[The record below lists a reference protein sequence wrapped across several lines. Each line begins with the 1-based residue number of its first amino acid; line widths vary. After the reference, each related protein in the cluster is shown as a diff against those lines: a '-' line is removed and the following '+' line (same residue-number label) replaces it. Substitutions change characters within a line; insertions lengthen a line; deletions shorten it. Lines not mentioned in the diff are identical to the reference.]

1 MYSRAQL
8 TTHLGFLSLLLG
20 AACRAPSARPD
31 PQECAPPTSELT
43 STASTEGMAGE
54 YRLRLVATSGP
65 KTGSAANGKLTLQ
78 PQRGQLRYRARPGGV
93 PDSSVVHPLYGST
106 DVDLAAVDAV
116 LVGSTT
122 SSDSTRPGVLV
133 VERHA
138 RPGQAPLADIVL
150 RLGSEAN
157 QRERQRVDG
166 GYTALRVRQ
175 MSPVGFSGTWASG
188 IKAEQSA
195 GYFCAERVGGGT

>member
-1 MYSRAQL
+1 MRSPAQL
-8 TTHLGFLSLLLG
+8 TARLGFPILFLAS
-20 AACRAPSARPD
+20 ACRAQSARPD
-31 PQECAPPTSELT
+31 PQECAPSTSELA
-43 STASTEGMAGE
+43 STASTDGMGGE

-78 PQRGQLRYRARPGGV
+78 PQQGDLRYRMKPGGV

-122 SSDSTRPGVLV
+122 SLDSTKPGVLV
-133 VERHA
+133 VERRA

-157 QRERQRVDG
+157 QQDRQRVDG
-166 GYTALRVRQ
+166 GYTALRIRQ
-175 MSPVGFSGTWASG
+175 LSPGGFSGTWASG
-188 IKAEQSA
+188 ITGEQSA
-195 GYFCAERVGGGT
+195 GYFCAEKTG